1 MTGPQVLP
9 PPKLIFADDG
19 AAPSD
24 VAWAWLTGHRW
35 DGWVLET
42 VTERWTSV
50 GGAELRPSRF
60 VRRTPPS
67 EAGFQSFGHR
77 QETGDP
83 RVFLDR
89 QVDASLIVLGCHHR
103 GHLAAMWAGS
113 TAEWLL
119 RRPPAPILLARHGFP
134 TESVA
139 VCLDGGPDARH
150 ALEALLSMPWAADV
164 TVQLASVADGTVD
177 VESAL
182 AQAAEAFSGRA
193 RVAGATALSG
203 PRKQAIVDFV
213 RSRDVD
219 LVVMGTRGLTGA
231 RRMRAAST
239 VSATLKHTQANILV
253 AHDPGPAAATAT

>member
-1 MTGPQVLP
+1 MTAPQVP
-9 PPKLIFADDG
+9 PPPTLVFADDG

-42 VTERWTSV
+42 VTGRWTSV

-67 EAGFQSFGHR
+67 DAAFRSFGHR

-83 RVFLDR
+83 RSFLDSR
-89 QVDASLIVLGCHHR
+89 VDASLIVLGCHHR

-119 RRPPAPILLARHGFP
+119 LRPPAPILLARHGFP
-134 TESVA
+134 TQSVA
-139 VCLDGGPDARH
+139 VCLDGGPHAQQ
-150 ALEALLSMPWAADV
+150 ALEAFLGMPWVAEV
-164 TVQLASVADGTVD
+164 TAHLVSVDDGTVD
-177 VESAL
+177 VDSAL
-182 AQAAEAFSGRA
+182 AQAARAFSGRA
-193 RVAGATALSG
+193 TVASATGLSG
-203 PRKQAIVDFV
+203 HPRTAIIDFV

-219 LVVMGTRGLTGA
+219 LVVMGTRGLTGV
-231 RRMRAAST
+231 RRMRTGST
-239 VSATLKHTQANILV
+239 VSATLKHTQANLMV
-253 AHDPGPAAATAT
+253 AHHPEPANATTT